1 MKKKMRQISIII
13 LAVCLISTTAFA
25 ADYVLIIG
33 GVAGEKSF
41 YDAFWGATSR
51 FHQLLT
57 DEYGYTPDQIT
68 FLFEDMG
75 DIDRGGYRRGEV
87 TSPLLVD
94 AESNREQVLAA
105 FDQLAKTVQPSD
117 RFLLFMLGHASRTGR
132 GSAKFNLRGRDITE
146 AEYVTLINSVPT
158 ENQILIFGFPYS
170 ARLVPQLSAP
180 GRIIL
185 TSSSPNEGYS
195 LQAGFG
201 DVFVGAFSTAD
212 NDINSDGDISL
223 LEAFLSL
230 QTRTKEWYE
239 NDGTIQSEHPHL
251 DDNGD
256 GSATRN
262 LTIDPEV
269 PRVEQADDGALAEKT
284 FLGKRRSVLPSTPPP
299 EPDSEVFSDAD
310 VLPTEPPE
318 GHEHERTG
326 ASTTSQNPEK
336 RSSALPY
343 DYISKADEEV
353 IQEAID
359 TAPSQKDYPEDGAV
373 ILWESVDVDI
383 DEKSRY
389 IYSTRRVVKIF
400 NEDGANLG
408 EISIPYM
415 RGKDDVT
422 IHHART
428 LTPDGRVVEL
438 DLNNVITNVPP
449 PSAVDAGLYV
459 DARLMY
465 FALPEISDG
474 CIIDY
479 AYSTNNLGHVMR
491 GEFWRKVYF
500 QGSQPVRYYRFTV
513 HIPKK
518 KHLNYQVSGASAVGS
533 TSGILN
539 MKNEPIPDH
548 SVDLTGN
555 LQVNPPLDSDT
566 KQQST
571 SGGLKRRQRSRSNQL
586 KTFLDIEPTITE
598 NNYIRTYI
606 FEVRDVPPL
615 KEEYLMPA
623 PQDLAYSI
631 SISSIDSWDKLVT
644 WYATLIREQDTITP
658 EITKKTEQILR
669 GAWSRKEKVK
679 RLYEYVATNIQYL
692 GYELGIWA
700 IKPYPADFV
709 LKVGKGDC
717 KDKTTLLSTMLSSA
731 GINSYPVLI
740 SAGDTR
746 GVNAHLPDGGSEVEA
761 VPSLA
766 YFNHMILAV
775 DGGNQDDEFIWL
787 DPTAETCAF
796 GDFPAGDQ
804 DRWALIINPRFLR
817 ESRASGVESSDDV
830 APVDSMED
838 RLYLF
843 RKSPSIDAPSNLK
856 RVHTR
861 VEVKRDMSVSVSQ
874 ALTVTGIFNMKLRSQ
889 LAHLQTSEEKAEFF
903 HKALELD
910 ERAKVTDVEVSGLS
924 KLEGELKVEVT
935 WTCKEY
941 LYAIGSQF
949 VLELPIV
956 KHPYAELL
964 SEERRMYPAV
974 IGKALTLEDKI
985 SVSTDAP
992 FRIDTVPEDQT
1003 LETEIAEIQIRYA
1016 QSKRKAEMH
1025 QIIRFLTP
1033 RVTPDNIYHLKDV
1046 VRIASN
1052 RGPKR
1057 FILTQN

>member
-1 MKKKMRQISIII
+1 MKKKMRQILIIT
-13 LAVCLISTTAFA
+13 LAVCLISTTTFA

-57 DEYGYTPDQIT
+57 NEYGYTPDQIT

-75 DIDRGGYRRGEV
+75 DIDRGGQGE
-87 TSPLLVD
+87 LELVD
-94 AESNREQVLAA
+94 TESNREQVLAA

-146 AEYVTLINSVPT
+146 AEYVKLINSVPT

-170 ARLVPQLSAP
+170 ARLVPQLSAS

-230 QTRTKEWYE
+230 QTQTKGWYE
-239 NDGTIQSEHPHL
+239 NNGSIQSEHPHL

-256 GSATRN
+256 GNATRN

-269 PRVEQADDGALAEKT
+269 PRVERTDDGALAEKT

-299 EPDSEVFSDAD
+299 PEPEVFVD
-310 VLPTEPPE
+310 VSPTEPPE
-318 GHEHERTG
+318 EHKNG
-326 ASTTSQNPEK
+326 NPDASTVSHNPEN
-336 RSSALPY
+336 RRSALPY
-343 DYISKADEEV
+343 DYISDADEKV

-359 TAPSQKDYPEDGAV
+359 TAPAQKDYPEDGAV
-373 ILWESVDVDI
+373 VLWESVDVDI

-400 NEDGANLG
+400 NEDGADLA
-408 EISIPYM
+408 EVSIPYM
-415 RGKDDVT
+415 RGRDDVT

-428 LTPDGRVVEL
+428 FTPDGRIVK
-438 DLNNVITNVPP
+438 LNLGEVIRDVPP

-465 FALPEISDG
+465 FALPEITDG

-479 AYSTNNLGHVMR
+479 AYSTNNLGHVMQ

-500 QGSQPVRYYRFTV
+500 QGPQPVQHYRFTV

-518 KHLNYQVSGASAVGS
+518 KHLNYQISGVPAVGG

-539 MKNEPIPDH
+539 MKNEPIPSH

-571 SGGLKRRQRSRSNQL
+571 SGGLKRTQQPRSNQL
-586 KTFLDIEPTITE
+586 KTFLDIEPTVTE
-598 NNYIRTYI
+598 NNYIRTYT
-606 FEVRDVPPL
+606 FEVQDVPPL

-709 LKVGKGDC
+709 LKIGKGDC

-746 GVNAHLPDGGSEVEA
+746 GVNAHFPDGGSEVEA

-775 DGGNQDDEFIWL
+775 DGGKDDEFIWL

-804 DRWALIINPRFLR
+804 DRWTLIINPRFLT
-817 ESRASGVESSDDV
+817 EDKASVVEGSDD
-830 APVDSMED
+830 AASVDSMEN

-843 RKSPSIDAPSNLK
+843 RRSPSLDATSNLK

-861 VEVKRDMSVSVSQ
+861 VEVKRDMSVSVRQ
-874 ALTVTGIFNMKLRSQ
+874 ELTVTGIFNMKLRSQ
-889 LAHLQTSEEKAEFF
+889 LSHLQTSEEKAEFF

-910 ERAKVTDVEVSGLS
+910 ERAKVTDVKVSGLS
-924 KLEGELKVEVT
+924 KLEGELKVELT

-974 IGKALTLEDKI
+974 IGKALSLEDKI
-985 SVSTDAP
+985 SVSTEAP
-992 FRIDTVPEDQT
+992 FRIDTVPEERTLQT
-1003 LETEIAEIQIRYA
+1003 EVAEIQIRYA
-1016 QSKRKAEMH
+1016 KSKRKAEMH
-1025 QIIRFLTP
+1025 QTIRFLTP
-1033 RVTPDNIYHLKDV
+1033 RVTPNNIYHLKDV

-1057 FILTQN
+1057 FILTQ

>member
-1 MKKKMRQISIII
+1 MQRKIYQIIVVI

-25 ADYVLIIG
+25 VDHVLIIG

-57 DEYGYTPDQIT
+57 DTYGYTPDQIT
-68 FLFEDMG
+68 FLFEDMANV
-75 DIDRGGYRRGEV
+75 DRGGQGALE
-87 TSPLLVD
+87 LVD

-105 FDQLAKTVQPSD
+105 FDQLTKTVQPSD

-146 AEYVTLINSVPT
+146 TEYVTLIKSVPA

-170 ARLVPQLSAP
+170 ARLVPPLSAP

-201 DVFVGAFSTAD
+201 DVFVGAFSTTD

-230 QTRTKEWYE
+230 QTLTKEWYE
-239 NDGTIQSEHPHL
+239 SDGTIQSEHPHL

-256 GSATRN
+256 GNATRN
-262 LTIDPEV
+262 LTIDPDI
-269 PRVEQADDGALAEKT
+269 PSVERTDDGALAEKT
-284 FLGKRRSVLPSTPPP
+284 FLGKRRSVLPSIPSSS
-299 EPDSEVFSDAD
+299 EPEVFSDAD
-310 VLPTEPPE
+310 VSPIEPAE
-318 GHEHERTG
+318 EHEHG
-326 ASTTSQNPEK
+326 NLDASTAARTPKN

-343 DYISKADEEV
+343 DYISEADEKV

-373 ILWESVDVDI
+373 VLWESVDVDI

-389 IYSTRRVVKIF
+389 IYSTRRVVKIL
-400 NEDGANLG
+400 NEDGAGLG

-428 LTPDGRVVEL
+428 FTPDGRVVEL
-438 DLNNVITNVPP
+438 DLNEIIMNVPP

-465 FALPEISDG
+465 FTLPEISDG

-500 QGSQPVRYYRFTV
+500 QGSQPVQYYRFTV

-518 KHLNYQVSGASAVGS
+518 KQLYYQVSGASTVGS
-533 TSGILN
+533 TA
-539 MKNEPIPDH
+539 
-548 SVDLTGN
+548 N
-555 LQVNPPLDSDT
+555 LQAQRT
-566 KQQST
+566 QQPRGIVPQASI
-571 SGGLKRRQRSRSNQL
+571 GLRNL
-586 KTFLDIEPTITE
+586 KSFLEIEPAITE
-598 NNYIRTYI
+598 NDYIRTYA

-615 KEEYLMPA
+615 REEYLMPA

-775 DGGNQDDEFIWL
+775 EGEKDEFIWL

-804 DRWALIINPRFLR
+804 DRWALIINPRFLTENR
-817 ESRASGVESSDDV
+817 TSEVESLDDV
-830 APVDSMED
+830 AAIDNMEN

-843 RKSPSIDAPSNLK
+843 RRSPSIDATSNLK

-861 VEVKRDMSVSVSQ
+861 VEVKRDMSVSVHQ
-874 ALTVTGIFNMKLRSQ
+874 ELMGTGIFNMKLRSQ

-903 HKALELD
+903 HKLLELD

-924 KLEGELKVEVT
+924 KLEGELKVKVT

-964 SEERRMYPAV
+964 SEERRMYPAD

-985 SVSTDAP
+985 SVGTEAP
-992 FRIDTVPEDQT
+992 FRIETVPEEQT
-1003 LETEIAEIQIRYA
+1003 LETEVAGIQIRYA

-1033 RVTPDNIYHLKDV
+1033 RVTPDNIYPLKDV

-1057 FILTQN
+1057 FILTQD

>member
-1 MKKKMRQISIII
+1 MKKKMLQIRIII
-13 LAVCLISTTAFA
+13 LTLCLLSTTVFA
-25 ADYVLIIG
+25 ADHVLIIG

-57 DEYGYTPDQIT
+57 NEYGYTPDQIT
-68 FLFEDMG
+68 FLFEDIG
-75 DIDRGGYRRGEV
+75 DTNQSGQGGLE
-87 TSPLLVD
+87 LVD

-105 FDQLAKTVQPSD
+105 FNQLAKTVQPSD

-146 AEYVTLINSVPT
+146 MEYVGLINGIPA
-158 ENQILIFGFPYS
+158 ENQVLIFGFPYS
-170 ARLVPQLSAP
+170 GRLVPQLSAP

-201 DVFVGAFSTAD
+201 DVFVDAFSTAD
-212 NDINSDGDISL
+212 NDINTDGDISL

-230 QTRTKEWYE
+230 QTRTKAWYE
-239 NDGTIQSEHPHL
+239 DRGTVQSEHPHL

-256 GSATRN
+256 GNATRN
-262 LTIDPEV
+262 LTIVPET
-269 PRVEQADDGALAEKT
+269 EDADGTDEGALATKT
-284 FLGKRRSVLPSTPPP
+284 FLGTRQTALPSTPSPP
-299 EPDSEVFSDAD
+299 EPDEVFAD
-310 VLPTEPPE
+310 VTPTGSPE
-318 GHEHERTG
+318 AREHENRET
-326 ASTTSQNPEK
+326 STAIHNAENRPST
-336 RSSALPY
+336 LPY
-343 DYISKADEEV
+343 DYISEADENV
-353 IQEAID
+353 IQDAID
-359 TAPSQKDYPEDGAV
+359 TAPSEKDYPEDGAV
-373 ILWESVDVDI
+373 VLWESVDVDI

-400 NEDGANLG
+400 NEDGADLG

-428 LTPDGRVVEL
+428 FTPDGRIVAL
-438 DLNNVITNVPP
+438 DLNDVVTNIPP

-465 FALPEISDG
+465 FTLPEISDG

-500 QGSQPVRYYRFTV
+500 QGSQPVQYYRFTV

-518 KHLNYQVSGASAVGS
+518 KQLYYQISGTAPVGS
-533 TSGILN
+533 TSRILN
-539 MKNEPIPDH
+539 ITDEPIPNR
-548 SVDLTGN
+548 STDLTRN
-555 LQVNPPLDSDT
+555 LQGQRT
-566 KQQST
+566 QQP
-571 SGGLKRRQRSRSNQL
+571 RSNQL
-586 KTFLDIEPTITE
+586 KNIEPTITE
-598 NNYIRTYI
+598 NNYIRTYT
-606 FEVRDVPPL
+606 FEVQDVPPL

-658 EITKKTEQILR
+658 EITKKTEQILK

-717 KDKTTLLSTMLSSA
+717 KDKTTLLSTMLSSV

-775 DGGNQDDEFIWL
+775 DGGNRDDEFIWL

-804 DRWALIINPRFLR
+804 DRWALIINPRFLT
-817 ESRASGVESSDDV
+817 ESRQSSETDN
-830 APVDSMED
+830 PPPTSKRHSMEN

-843 RKSPSIDAPSNLK
+843 QKSPSIDATSNLK

-861 VEVKRDMSVSVSQ
+861 VAVKKDMSVSVRQ

-910 ERAKVTDVEVSGLS
+910 ERAKVTEVEVSGLS

-935 WTCKEY
+935 WTCQEY

-992 FRIDTVPEDQT
+992 FRIDTVPEEQT
-1003 LETEIAEIQIRYA
+1003 LKTEVAEIQIRYS

-1025 QIIRFLTP
+1025 QTIRFLAP
-1033 RVTPDNIYHLKDV
+1033 RVTPEDIYPLKDV

-1057 FILTQN
+1057 FILTQ

>member
-1 MKKKMRQISIII
+1 MRQILIII
-13 LAVCLISTTAFA
+13 LTVCLISTTAFA
-25 ADYVLIIG
+25 ADHVLIIG

-57 DEYGYTPDQIT
+57 NEYGYTSDQIT

-75 DIDRGGYRRGEV
+75 DIDRGGQGE
-87 TSPLLVD
+87 LELVD
-94 AESNREQVLAA
+94 SESNREQVLAA

-132 GSAKFNLRGRDITE
+132 GSVKFNLRGRDITE
-146 AEYVTLINSVPT
+146 TEYVTLINSVPS
-158 ENQILIFGFPYS
+158 ERQILIFGFPYS
-170 ARLVPQLSAP
+170 GRLVPQLSAP

-212 NDINSDGDISL
+212 NDINGDGDISL
-223 LEAFLSL
+223 LETFLSL
-230 QTRTKEWYE
+230 QTQTKDWYE
-239 NDGTIQSEHPHL
+239 NNGSIQSEHPHL

-256 GSATRN
+256 GNATRN
-262 LTIDPEV
+262 LTIDLEV
-269 PRVEQADDGALAEKT
+269 PRVEQTDDGALAEKT
-284 FLGKRRSVLPSTPPP
+284 FLGTRRTVLPSTPLPP
-299 EPDSEVFSDAD
+299 EPDEVFAD
-310 VLPTEPPE
+310 VPPTEPPE
-318 GHEHERTG
+318 AHEHG
-326 ASTTSQNPEK
+326 NPNASTASHTPEN
-336 RSSALPY
+336 RPSALPY
-343 DYISKADEEV
+343 NYISEADEEV
-353 IQEAID
+353 IREAID
-359 TAPSQKDYPEDGAV
+359 TAPSQKDYPGDGAV
-373 ILWESVDVDI
+373 VLWESVDVDI

-428 LTPDGRVVEL
+428 FTPDGRVVEL
-438 DLNNVITNVPP
+438 DLNNVIPDIPP

-459 DARLMY
+459 DARLMH
-465 FALPEISDG
+465 FTLPEISDG

-500 QGSQPVRYYRFTV
+500 QGSQPVQYYRFVV

-518 KHLNYQVSGASAVGS
+518 KSLNYQVSGTSAVP
-533 TSGILN
+533 TS
-539 MKNEPIPDH
+539 
-548 SVDLTGN
+548 
-555 LQVNPPLDSDT
+555 LQS
-566 KQQST
+566 S
-571 SGGLKRRQRSRSNQL
+571 S
-586 KTFLDIEPTITE
+586 FLDIEPTITE
-598 NNYIRTYI
+598 NNYIRTYT
-606 FEVRDVPPL
+606 FEVRDVPSL

-746 GVNAHLPDGGSEVEA
+746 GVNAHLSDGGSEVEA

-775 DGGNQDDEFIWL
+775 EGGNQDDEFIWL

-804 DRWALIINPRFLR
+804 DRWALIINPRFLK
-817 ESRASGVESSDDV
+817 EDKASAVESSDDV
-830 APVDSMED
+830 ASVDSMEN

-843 RKSPSIDAPSNLK
+843 QRSPSLDAISNLK

-861 VEVKRDMSVSVSQ
+861 VAVKKDMSVSVHQ
-874 ALTVTGIFNMKLRSQ
+874 ELTVTGIFNMKLRSQ
-889 LAHLQTSEEKAEFF
+889 LSRLQTSEEKAEFF

-910 ERAKVTDVEVSGLS
+910 ERAKVTDVKVSGLS
-924 KLEGELKVEVT
+924 KLEGELKVELT

-974 IGKALTLEDKI
+974 IGKALTLEDEI
-985 SVSTDAP
+985 SVSTEAP
-992 FRIDTVPEDQT
+992 FSVDTVPEEQT
-1003 LETEIAEIQIRYA
+1003 LKTEIAEIQIRYA
-1016 QSKRKAEMH
+1016 KSKRKAEMH
-1025 QIIRFLTP
+1025 QTIRFLTP
-1033 RVTPDNIYHLKDV
+1033 RVTPDYIYHLKDV

-1057 FILTQN
+1057 FILTQ

>member
-1 MKKKMRQISIII
+1 MNKKMPQILIII
-13 LAVCLISTTAFA
+13 LAVCLISTVSFA
-25 ADYVLIIG
+25 ADHVLIIG

-41 YDAFWGATSR
+41 YDAFWDATSR
-51 FHQLLT
+51 FHELLT
-57 DEYGYTPDQIT
+57 TEYGYTPDQIT
-68 FLFEDMG
+68 FLFEDTG
-75 DIDRGGYRRGEV
+75 DTHQSGQGALER
-87 TSPLLVD
+87 VD
-94 AESNREQVLAA
+94 AESNREQVLTA
-105 FDQLAKTVQPSD
+105 FDQLAKTLQPSD

-132 GSAKFNLRGRDITE
+132 GSIKFNLRGRDITE
-146 AEYVTLINSVPT
+146 AEYVTLINNVPT

-170 ARLVPQLSAP
+170 ARFVPQLSAP

-201 DVFVGAFSTAD
+201 DIFVDAFSTAD
-212 NDINSDGDISL
+212 NDINGDRDISV

-256 GSATRN
+256 GNATRN
-262 LTIDPEV
+262 LTIDPEAS
-269 PRVEQADDGALAEKT
+269 RVEGTDDGALAGKS
-284 FLGKRRSVLPSTPPP
+284 FLGKRRSAL
-299 EPDSEVFSDAD
+299 PDSQRLSDSGAED
-310 VLPTEPPE
+310 GKTEHPPSLSPHNRELTAETPSSDSREPT
-318 GHEHERTG
+318 TD
-326 ASTTSQNPEK
+326 S
-336 RSSALPY
+336 RSENRPSALPY
-343 DYISKADEEV
+343 DYISKADEKV
-353 IQEAID
+353 IQDAID
-359 TAPSQKDYPEDGAV
+359 TAPAQEDYPKDGAV
-373 ILWESVDVDI
+373 VLWESVDVDI

-389 IYSTRRVVKIF
+389 IYSTRRVVKIL
-400 NEDGANLG
+400 NEDGADLG

-428 LTPDGRVVEL
+428 FTPDGKVVEL
-438 DLNNVITNVPP
+438 DLNAVITDIPP

-465 FALPEISDG
+465 FTLPEISDG

-500 QGSQPVRYYRFTV
+500 QGSQPVQYYRFTV

-518 KHLNYQVSGASAVGS
+518 KQLYYQISGAPEITTGLPSNAAF
-533 TSGILN
+533 LN
-539 MKNEPIPDH
+539 
-548 SVDLTGN
+548 
-555 LQVNPPLDSDT
+555 
-566 KQQST
+566 
-571 SGGLKRRQRSRSNQL
+571 
-586 KTFLDIEPTITE
+586 IEPTVTE

-606 FEVRDVPPL
+606 FEAQNVPPL
-615 KEEYLMPA
+615 NEEYLMPA

-658 EITKKTEQILR
+658 EITKKTSEILR

-804 DRWALIINPRFLR
+804 DRWALIINPRFLT
-817 ESRASGVESSDDV
+817 ENKASDIENSDDS
-830 APVDSMED
+830 AAADRMEN

-843 RKSPSIDAPSNLK
+843 RRSPSIDATSNLK

-861 VEVKRDMSVSVSQ
+861 VEVKRDMSVSVDQ
-874 ALTVTGIFNMKLRSQ
+874 ELTATGIFNMKLRSQ

-910 ERAKVTDVEVSGLS
+910 ERAKVTDVKISGLS

-964 SEERRMYPAV
+964 SEERRVYPAV

-985 SVSTDAP
+985 NVSTEAP
-992 FRIDTVPEDQT
+992 FRISTVPEEQT
-1003 LETEIAEIQIRYA
+1003 LETEVADIQIRYS

-1025 QIIRFLTP
+1025 QTIRFLTP
-1033 RVTPDNIYHLKDV
+1033 RVTPDNIYDLKDV

-1057 FILTQN
+1057 FILTQ

>member
-1 MKKKMRQISIII
+1 MNTKMRQALLII
-13 LAVCLISTTAFA
+13 LTVFLITTTVFA
-25 ADYVLIIG
+25 ADHVLIIG

-41 YDAFWGATSR
+41 YDAFWSASSR
-51 FHQLLT
+51 FHQLLI

-75 DIDRGGYRRGEV
+75 NIDRGGQGA
-87 TSPLLVD
+87 LQLVD
-94 AESNREQVLAA
+94 AESNREGVLAA
-105 FDQLAKTVQPSD
+105 FDQLAKTLQPSD

-132 GSAKFNLRGRDITE
+132 GSLKFNLRGKDITE
-146 AEYVTLINSVPT
+146 AEYVTHINSIPA

-170 ARLVPQLSAP
+170 GRFVPQLSAP

-185 TSSSPNEGYS
+185 TSSSQNEGYS

-201 DVFVGAFSTAD
+201 DTFVDAFSAAD

-230 QTRTKEWYE
+230 QERTKEWYE
-239 NDGTIQSEHPHL
+239 NDGTVQSEHPHL

-256 GSATRN
+256 KSATRN
-262 LTIDPEV
+262 LTLEPETA
-269 PRVEQADDGALAEKT
+269 RVEGTDDGTLAEKT
-284 FLGKRRSVLPSTPPP
+284 FLGTRRSALPSRPPP
-299 EPDSEVFSDAD
+299 EPEVSVDIS
-310 VLPTEPPE
+310 PTQPLEAN
-318 GHEHERTG
+318 EHGNPDTLA
-326 ASTTSQNPEK
+326 ASNNTETRK
-336 RSSALPY
+336 SALPY
-343 DYISKADEEV
+343 NYISEADEKV
-353 IQEAID
+353 IQHTIEM
-359 TAPSQKDYPEDGAV
+359 APSQKDYPEDGAV
-373 ILWESVDVDI
+373 VLWDTVDVDI
-383 DEKSRY
+383 DEKGRY
-389 IYSTRRVVKIF
+389 IYSTRRIAKIF
-400 NEDGANLG
+400 NEDGADLA

-428 LTPDGRVVEL
+428 ITPDGRLVEL
-438 DLNNVITNVPP
+438 DLNQVIPDVPP

-465 FALPEISDG
+465 FTLPEITDG

-479 AYSTNNLGHVMR
+479 AYSTNNLGHVMQ

-500 QGSQPVRYYRFTV
+500 QGSQPVQYYRFTV

-518 KHLNYQVSGASAVGS
+518 KHLNYQVSGSPTVSASS
-533 TSGILN
+533 QSNTS
-539 MKNEPIPDH
+539 
-548 SVDLTGN
+548 
-555 LQVNPPLDSDT
+555 
-566 KQQST
+566 
-571 SGGLKRRQRSRSNQL
+571 
-586 KTFLDIEPTITE
+586 FLDIEPDITE
-598 NNYIRTYI
+598 NNYIRTYT

-623 PQDLAYSI
+623 PQDLAYNI

-658 EITKKTEQILR
+658 EITKKTEELLR

-746 GVNAHLPDGGSEVEA
+746 GVNAHLPDGGSKVEA

-775 DGGNQDDEFIWL
+775 EGNKDDEFIWL

-804 DRWALIINPRFLR
+804 DRWALIVNPQFLTKNK
-817 ESRASGVESSDDV
+817 AGV
-830 APVDSMED
+830 VDGSVDNMENK
-838 RLYLF
+838 LYLF
-843 RKSPSIDAPSNLK
+843 QRSPAKDATSNLK
-856 RVHTR
+856 RVHTN
-861 VEVKRDMSVSVSQ
+861 VEVKKDMSVSVRQ
-874 ALTVTGIFNMKLRSQ
+874 EMTVTGVFNMKLRSQ
-889 LAHLQTSEEKAEFF
+889 LSHLQTSEERAEFF

-910 ERAKVTDVEVSGLS
+910 ERAKIKNVEVSGLS
-924 KLEGELKVEVT
+924 ELKGELKVEVT
-935 WTCKEY
+935 WTCQEY

-964 SEERRMYPAV
+964 SEERRQYPAV
-974 IGKALTLEDKI
+974 IGKALSLEDKI
-985 SVSTDAP
+985 SVKTDAP
-992 FRIDTVPEDQT
+992 FRIDTVPEEQT
-1003 LETEIAEIQIRYA
+1003 LQTEVAEIQLRYS

-1025 QIIRFLTP
+1025 QTIRFLTP
-1033 RVTPDNIYHLKDV
+1033 RVTPDNIHHLKNV
-1046 VRIASN
+1046 VRVASN

-1057 FILTQN
+1057 FILTKD

>member
-1 MKKKMRQISIII
+1 MNKKMRQILIII
-13 LAVCLISTTAFA
+13 LAVCLISTTTFA
-25 ADYVLIIG
+25 ANHVLIIG

-57 DEYGYTPDQIT
+57 DEYGYTSDQIT

-75 DIDRGGYRRGEV
+75 DIDRGGQGE
-87 TSPLLVD
+87 LELVD

-146 AEYVTLINSVPT
+146 VEYVTLINSVPA

-170 ARLVPQLSAP
+170 GRLVPQLSAP

-201 DVFVGAFSTAD
+201 EVFVGAFSTAD
-212 NDINSDGDISL
+212 NDLNGDGDISL
-223 LEAFLSL
+223 LETFLSL
-230 QTRTKEWYE
+230 QTQTKEWYE

-256 GSATRN
+256 GNATRN

-269 PRVEQADDGALAEKT
+269 PRVEQTDDGALAEKT
-284 FLGKRRSVLPSTPPP
+284 FLGTRRTVLPSTPPP
-299 EPDSEVFSDAD
+299 SEPEVFSNAD
-310 VLPTEPPE
+310 IPPTEPTEARENGNPDASSTAHTPE
-318 GHEHERTG
+318 NR
-326 ASTTSQNPEK
+326 
-336 RSSALPY
+336 RSALPY
-343 DYISKADEEV
+343 DYISETDENV
-353 IQEAID
+353 IREAID
-359 TAPSQKDYPEDGAV
+359 AAPSQKDYPEDGAV
-373 ILWESVDVDI
+373 VLWESVDVDI

-389 IYSTRRVVKIF
+389 IYSTRRVVKIL
-400 NEDGANLG
+400 NEDGADLG

-428 LTPDGRVVEL
+428 FTPDGRVVEL
-438 DLNNVITNVPP
+438 DLNDVIPDIPP

-459 DARLMY
+459 DARLMH
-465 FALPEISDG
+465 FRLPEISDG

-500 QGSQPVRYYRFTV
+500 QGSQPVQYYRFTV

-518 KHLNYQVSGASAVGS
+518 KHLNYQVSGASAVP
-533 TSGILN
+533 TS
-539 MKNEPIPDH
+539 
-548 SVDLTGN
+548 
-555 LQVNPPLDSDT
+555 LQS
-566 KQQST
+566 S
-571 SGGLKRRQRSRSNQL
+571 S
-586 KTFLDIEPTITE
+586 FLDIKPTITE
-598 NNYIRTYI
+598 NNYIRTYT
-606 FEVRDVPPL
+606 FEARDVPSL

-679 RLYEYVATNIQYL
+679 RLYEYVATNIKYL

-709 LKVGKGDC
+709 LKIGKGDC
-717 KDKTTLLSTMLSSA
+717 KDKTTLLSTMLSSV

-775 DGGNQDDEFIWL
+775 DSGNQDDEFIWL

-804 DRWALIINPRFLR
+804 DRWALIINPRFLK
-817 ESRASGVESSDDV
+817 EDKASGTESSDDV
-830 APVDSMED
+830 ASVDSMEN

-843 RKSPSIDAPSNLK
+843 QRSPSLEAISNLK

-861 VEVKRDMSVSVSQ
+861 VEVKKDMSVSVHQ
-874 ALTVTGIFNMKLRSQ
+874 ELMVTGIFNMKLRSQ
-889 LAHLQTSEEKAEFF
+889 LSHLQTSEEKAEFF
-903 HKALELD
+903 HKVLELD
-910 ERAKVTDVEVSGLS
+910 ERAKVTDVKVSGLP
-924 KLEGELKVEVT
+924 KLEGELKVKLT

-985 SVSTDAP
+985 SVSTEAP
-992 FRIDTVPEDQT
+992 FRVDTVPEEQT
-1003 LETEIAEIQIRYA
+1003 LKTEIAEIQIRYA
-1016 QSKRKAEMH
+1016 KSKRKAEMH
-1025 QIIRFLTP
+1025 QTIRFLTP
-1033 RVTPDNIYHLKDV
+1033 RVTPNNIYHLKDV

-1057 FILTQN
+1057 FILTQ

>member
-1 MKKKMRQISIII
+1 MNKKVYQMIVII

-25 ADYVLIIG
+25 VDHVLIIG

-57 DEYGYTPDQIT
+57 DAYGYTPDQIT

-75 DIDRGGYRRGEV
+75 DIDRGGQGE
-87 TSPLLVD
+87 LELVD
-94 AESNREQVLAA
+94 AESTREQVLAA

-146 AEYVTLINSVPT
+146 TEYVTLIKSVPA

-170 ARLVPQLSAP
+170 ARLVPPLSAP

-201 DVFVGAFSTAD
+201 DVFVGAFSIAD
-212 NDINSDGDISL
+212 NDVNSDGDISL

-230 QTRTKEWYE
+230 QTLTKEWYE

-256 GSATRN
+256 GNATRN
-262 LTIDPEV
+262 LTIDPEI
-269 PRVEQADDGALAEKT
+269 PSVERTDDGALAEKT
-284 FLGKRRSVLPSTPPP
+284 FLGKRRSVLPSTPSSSEP
-299 EPDSEVFSDAD
+299 EPEVLSDAN
-310 VLPTEPPE
+310 VPPIEPSE
-318 GHEHERTG
+318 EHAHG
-326 ASTTSQNPEK
+326 NLDASTASRTPEN

-343 DYISKADEEV
+343 DYISEADEKV

-373 ILWESVDVDI
+373 VLWESVDVDI

-389 IYSTRRVVKIF
+389 IYSTRRVVKIL
-400 NEDGANLG
+400 NEDGAGLG

-428 LTPDGRVVEL
+428 FTPDGRVVAL
-438 DLNNVITNVPP
+438 DLNEIITNVPP

-500 QGSQPVRYYRFTV
+500 QGSQPVQSYRFTV

-518 KHLNYQVSGASAVGS
+518 KQLYYQVSGASGTVGS
-533 TSGILN
+533 TS
-539 MKNEPIPDH
+539 
-548 SVDLTGN
+548 N
-555 LQVNPPLDSDT
+555 LQEQRT
-566 KQQST
+566 QQPGSIVPQA
-571 SGGLKRRQRSRSNQL
+571 SIGLRNL
-586 KTFLDIEPTITE
+586 KSFLEIEPAITE
-598 NNYIRTYI
+598 NNYIRTYT

-615 KEEYLMPA
+615 REEYLMPA

-775 DGGNQDDEFIWL
+775 EGSKDDEFIWL

-804 DRWALIINPRFLR
+804 DRWALIINPRFLTD
-817 ESRASGVESSDDV
+817 SRQSSETAS
-830 APVDSMED
+830 PSMEN

-843 RKSPSIDAPSNLK
+843 RKSPSIDATLNLK

-861 VEVKRDMSVSVSQ
+861 VEVKRDMSVSVHQ
-874 ALTVTGIFNMKLRSQ
+874 ELRGTGIFNMKFRSQ

-964 SEERRMYPAV
+964 SEERRMYPAD

-985 SVSTDAP
+985 SVSTEAP
-992 FRIDTVPEDQT
+992 FRIGTVPEEQT
-1003 LETEIAEIQIRYA
+1003 LETEVSEIQIRYS

-1033 RVTPDNIYHLKDV
+1033 RVTPDNVYQLKDV

-1057 FILTQN
+1057 FILTQD

>member
-1 MKKKMRQISIII
+1 MNKKIYQRIVIIFT
-13 LAVCLISTTAFA
+13 VCLISTTAFA
-25 ADYVLIIG
+25 VDHVLIIG

-57 DEYGYTPDQIT
+57 DVYGYTPDQIT
-68 FLFEDMG
+68 FLFEDIG
-75 DIDRGGYRRGEV
+75 DIDRGGQGALE
-87 TSPLLVD
+87 LVD

-105 FDQLAKTVQPSD
+105 FDHLAKIVQPSD

-146 AEYVTLINSVPT
+146 AEYVTLIKGVPA

-170 ARLVPQLSAP
+170 ARLVPPLSAP
-180 GRIIL
+180 GRVIL

-201 DVFVGAFSTAD
+201 TVFVGAFSIPD

-230 QTRTKEWYE
+230 QTLTKEWYK
-239 NDGTIQSEHPHL
+239 NDGTLQSEHPHL

-256 GSATRN
+256 GNATRN
-262 LTIDPEV
+262 LTIDAEAP
-269 PRVEQADDGALAEKT
+269 PVERTDDGALAEKI
-284 FLGKRRSVLPSTPPP
+284 FLGKRRSVLPSAPSASEP
-299 EPDSEVFSDAD
+299 EPEVFSDAD
-310 VLPTEPPE
+310 VSPIEPSTD
-318 GHEHERTG
+318 HEQG
-326 ASTTSQNPEK
+326 NLDASTAARTPEN

-343 DYISKADEEV
+343 DYISAADEKV

-373 ILWESVDVDI
+373 VLWESVDVDI

-389 IYSTRRVVKIF
+389 IYSTRRVVKIL
-400 NEDGANLG
+400 NEDGAGLG

-428 LTPDGRVVEL
+428 FTPDGRVVEL
-438 DLNNVITNVPP
+438 DLNEIITNVPP

-465 FALPEISDG
+465 FTLPEISDG

-500 QGSQPVRYYRFTV
+500 QGSQPVQYYRFTV

-518 KHLNYQVSGASAVGS
+518 KQLYYQVSGASETVGS
-533 TSGILN
+533 PS
-539 MKNEPIPDH
+539 
-548 SVDLTGN
+548 N
-555 LQVNPPLDSDT
+555 LQEQTRGIVPQASI
-566 KQQST
+566 
-571 SGGLKRRQRSRSNQL
+571 GLRNL
-586 KTFLDIEPTITE
+586 KSFLEIEPTITE
-598 NNYIRTYI
+598 NNYIRTYT

-615 KEEYLMPA
+615 REEYLMPA

-775 DGGNQDDEFIWL
+775 DGGKDDEFIWL

-804 DRWALIINPRFLR
+804 DRWALIINPRFLT
-817 ESRASGVESSDDV
+817 ENRAAEVERSEGAASIDN
-830 APVDSMED
+830 MEN

-843 RKSPSIDAPSNLK
+843 RRSPSIDATSNLK

-861 VEVKRDMSVSVSQ
+861 VEVKRDMSVSVHQ
-874 ALTVTGIFNMKLRSQ
+874 ELRGTGIFNMKLRSQ

-924 KLEGELKVEVT
+924 KLEGELKVAVT

-964 SEERRMYPAV
+964 SEERRMYPAD

-985 SVSTDAP
+985 SVSTEAP
-992 FRIDTVPEDQT
+992 FRIGTVPEEQT
-1003 LETEIAEIQIRYA
+1003 LETEVAGIQIRYS

-1033 RVTPDNIYHLKDV
+1033 RVTPDNIYPLKDV

-1057 FILTQN
+1057 FILTQ

>member
-1 MKKKMRQISIII
+1 MNKKILRILIRA

-25 ADYVLIIG
+25 ADHVLIIG

-75 DIDRGGYRRGEV
+75 GIDQGAEGAFK
-87 TSPLLVD
+87 LVD

-146 AEYVTLINSVPT
+146 AEYVTLIRSVPA

-170 ARLVPQLSAP
+170 ARLVPPLSAP
-180 GRIIL
+180 GRVIL

-230 QTRTKEWYE
+230 QTRTKAWYE

-256 GSATRN
+256 GNATRN

-269 PRVEQADDGALAEKT
+269 PSVERTSDDGALAEKT
-284 FLGKRRSVLPSTPPP
+284 FLGKRRSVLPSTPSPP
-299 EPDSEVFSDAD
+299 EPESEVFSDAD
-310 VLPTEPPE
+310 VPPIEPAE
-318 GHEHERTG
+318 AHEHGNVETSTASRT
-326 ASTTSQNPEK
+326 PEN

-343 DYISKADEEV
+343 DFISAADENV

-373 ILWESVDVDI
+373 VLWESVDVDI

-389 IYSTRRVVKIF
+389 IYSTRRVVKIL
-400 NEDGANLG
+400 NEDGADLG

-438 DLNNVITNVPP
+438 DLNEIITNVPP

-465 FALPEISDG
+465 FTLPEISDG

-500 QGSQPVRYYRFTV
+500 QGSQPVQYYRFTV

-518 KHLNYQVSGASAVGS
+518 KQLYYQVSGASTVDS
-533 TSGILN
+533 TS
-539 MKNEPIPDH
+539 
-548 SVDLTGN
+548 N
-555 LQVNPPLDSDT
+555 LQEQRT
-566 KQQST
+566 QQPGSIVPQV
-571 SGGLKRRQRSRSNQL
+571 SIGLRNL
-586 KTFLDIEPTITE
+586 KPFLEIEPTITE
-598 NNYIRTYI
+598 NNYIRTYT

-615 KEEYLMPA
+615 REEYLMPA

-775 DGGNQDDEFIWL
+775 EGEKNEFIWL

-804 DRWALIINPRFLR
+804 DRWALIINPRFLT
-817 ESRASGVESSDDV
+817 ENRASEVERSEDAASRDN
-830 APVDSMED
+830 MEN

-843 RKSPSIDAPSNLK
+843 RRSPSIDATSNLK

-861 VEVKRDMSVSVSQ
+861 VEVKTDMSVSVHQ
-874 ALTVTGIFNMKLRSQ
+874 ELRVTGIYNMKLRSQ

-964 SEERRMYPAV
+964 SEERRRYPAD

-985 SVSTDAP
+985 SVSTEAP
-992 FRIDTVPEDQT
+992 FRIGTVPEEQT
-1003 LETEIAEIQIRYA
+1003 LETEVAEIQIRYS

-1033 RVTPDNIYHLKDV
+1033 RVTPDNIYPLKDV

-1057 FILTQN
+1057 FILTQ

>member
-1 MKKKMRQISIII
+1 MKKKTPQILII
-13 LAVCLISTTAFA
+13 LVLCLIATTSFA
-25 ADYVLIIG
+25 ADHVLIIG

-75 DIDRGGYRRGEV
+75 DTDRGGHGASE
-87 TSPLLVD
+87 LVD
-94 AESNREQVLAA
+94 AESNQEQVLAA
-105 FDQLAKTVQPSD
+105 FNQLAKTVQPSD

-146 AEYVTLINSVPT
+146 VEYVTLLNRIPAET
-158 ENQILIFGFPYS
+158 QILIFGFPYS
-170 ARLVPQLSAP
+170 GRLVPQLSAP
-180 GRIIL
+180 RRIIL

-201 DVFVGAFSTAD
+201 DVFVDAFSIAD
-212 NDINSDGDISL
+212 NDINTDGNISL

-239 NDGTIQSEHPHL
+239 NEGTVQSEHPHL

-256 GSATRN
+256 GNATRN
-262 LTIDPEV
+262 LTIDPATTEV
-269 PRVEQADDGALAEKT
+269 DGTDDGALAAQT
-284 FLGKRRSVLPSTPPP
+284 FLGTRRTVLLSPPLAP
-299 EPDSEVFSDAD
+299 EPDEILAD
-310 VLPTEPPE
+310 VPPIESSKGREPE
-318 GHEHERTG
+318 NIGT
-326 ASTTSQNPEK
+326 STTVHNAENRP
-336 RSSALPY
+336 SSLPY
-343 DYISKADEEV
+343 DYISEADENI
-353 IQEAID
+353 IQETID
-359 TAPSQKDYPEDGAV
+359 RAPSEKDYPEDGAV
-373 ILWESVDVDI
+373 VLWESVDVDI

-389 IYSTRRVVKIF
+389 IYSTRRVAKIF
-400 NEDGANLG
+400 NEDGADLG

-438 DLNNVITNVPP
+438 DLKDVVTNIPP

-465 FALPEISDG
+465 FTLPEISDG

-500 QGSQPVRYYRFTV
+500 QGSQPVQYYRFTV

-518 KHLNYQVSGASAVGS
+518 KQLYYQISGAPEVSTDLHASAS
-533 TSGILN
+533 LLN
-539 MKNEPIPDH
+539 
-548 SVDLTGN
+548 
-555 LQVNPPLDSDT
+555 
-566 KQQST
+566 
-571 SGGLKRRQRSRSNQL
+571 
-586 KTFLDIEPTITE
+586 IEPTITE
-598 NNYIRTYI
+598 NNYIRTYT
-606 FEVRDVPPL
+606 FEVQDVPPL

-658 EITKKTEQILR
+658 EITKKTEQILS

-717 KDKTTLLSTMLSSA
+717 KDKTTLLSTMLSSV

-775 DGGNQDDEFIWL
+775 DSGKNNEFIWL

-804 DRWALIINPRFLR
+804 DRWALIINPRFLTENR
-817 ESRASGVESSDDV
+817 QTSETESP
-830 APVDSMED
+830 APAANGHSMEN

-843 RKSPSIDAPSNLK
+843 QKSPSIDATSNLK
-856 RVHTR
+856 RVRTR
-861 VEVKRDMSVSVSQ
+861 VAVKKDMSVSVHQ
-874 ALTVTGIFNMKLRSQ
+874 ELTVTGIFNMKLRSQ
-889 LAHLQTSEEKAEFF
+889 LSHLQTSEEKAEFF

-910 ERAKVTDVEVSGLS
+910 ERAKVTEVTVSGLS

-935 WTCKEY
+935 WTCQEY

-992 FRIDTVPEDQT
+992 FRIDTVPEEQT
-1003 LETEIAEIQIRYA
+1003 LKTEVAEIQIRYS

-1025 QIIRFLTP
+1025 QTIRFLAP
-1033 RVTPDNIYHLKDV
+1033 RVTATNIYDLKDV

-1057 FILTQN
+1057 FILTQ

>member
-1 MKKKMRQISIII
+1 VFLKKHTTLDVVSITKNIYQMLIII
-13 LAVCLISTTAFA
+13 LAVCLISATAFA
-25 ADYVLIIG
+25 VDHVLIIG

-51 FHQLLT
+51 FHHLLT

-75 DIDRGGYRRGEV
+75 DRDRGSQGSLE
-87 TSPLLVD
+87 LVD
-94 AESNREQVLAA
+94 AGSTREQVLAA
-105 FDQLAKTVQPSD
+105 FDHLAKTVQPSD

-132 GSAKFNLRGRDITE
+132 GSAKFNLQGRDITE
-146 AEYVTLINSVPT
+146 AEYVTLIKSIPA

-170 ARLVPQLSAP
+170 ARLVPPLSGP

-185 TSSSPNEGYS
+185 TSSSANEGYS

-201 DVFVGAFSTAD
+201 HVFVGAFSAAG

-230 QTRTKEWYE
+230 QALTKEWYE
-239 NDGTIQSEHPHL
+239 KDGTIQSEHPHL

-256 GSATRN
+256 GNATRN

-269 PRVEQADDGALAEKT
+269 PPIERTDDGALAEKT
-284 FLGKRRSVLPSTPPP
+284 FLGKRRSVLPSTPSASEP
-299 EPDSEVFSDAD
+299 EPEVFSDAD
-310 VLPTEPPE
+310 GSPIEPSE
-318 GHEHERTG
+318 DHEHG
-326 ASTTSQNPEK
+326 NLPASTAARTPEN

-343 DYISKADEEV
+343 DYISAADEEV
-353 IQEAID
+353 IQKAID

-373 ILWESVDVDI
+373 VLWESVDVDI

-389 IYSTRRVVKIF
+389 IYSTRRVVKIL
-400 NEDGANLG
+400 NEDGAALG

-438 DLNNVITNVPP
+438 DLNEIVMNVPP

-465 FALPEISDG
+465 FTLPEISDG

-518 KHLNYQVSGASAVGS
+518 KQLYYQVSGASAVGN
-533 TSGILN
+533 TS
-539 MKNEPIPDH
+539 
-548 SVDLTGN
+548 DLPEQPRGTE
-555 LQVNPPLDSDT
+555 
-566 KQQST
+566 
-571 SGGLKRRQRSRSNQL
+571 L
-586 KTFLDIEPTITE
+586 KTFLDIEPAITE
-598 NNYIRTYI
+598 NNYIRSYT

-615 KEEYLMPA
+615 REEYLMPA

-775 DGGNQDDEFIWL
+775 EGNKDGEFIWL

-817 ESRASGVESSDDV
+817 ENRASEVEDSDDTASV
-830 APVDSMED
+830 ENMEN

-843 RKSPSIDAPSNLK
+843 RRSPSIEATSNLK
-856 RVHTR
+856 RVRTHI
-861 VEVKRDMSVSVSQ
+861 EVKSDMSVSVHQ
-874 ALTVTGIFNMKLRSQ
+874 ELRGTGIFNMKFRSQ

-903 HKALELD
+903 HKTLELD
-910 ERAKVTDVEVSGLS
+910 ERAKVTGVEVSGLS
-924 KLEGELKVEVT
+924 KLEEELKVEVT

-949 VLELPIV
+949 ILELPIV

-964 SEERRMYPAV
+964 SEERRMYPAD
-974 IGKALTLEDKI
+974 IGKALTLEDEI
-985 SVSTDAP
+985 SVSTEAP
-992 FRIDTVPEDQT
+992 FRIGSVPEEQT
-1003 LETEIAEIQIRYA
+1003 LETEVSEIQIRYS
-1016 QSKRKAEMH
+1016 QSKRKAGMH

-1033 RVTPDNIYHLKDV
+1033 RVTPDNISQLKDV

-1057 FILTQN
+1057 FILTQ

>member
-1 MKKKMRQISIII
+1 MKQKIYQMIIVI

-25 ADYVLIIG
+25 VDHVLIIG

-51 FHQLLT
+51 FHRLLT
-57 DEYGYTPDQIT
+57 DVYGYTPDQIT
-68 FLFEDMG
+68 FLFEDIG
-75 DIDRGGYRRGEV
+75 DIDRGDQGA
-87 TSPLLVD
+87 LALVD

-105 FDQLAKTVQPSD
+105 FDRLAKTVQPSD

-146 AEYVTLINSVPT
+146 TEYVTLIKSIPA
-158 ENQILIFGFPYS
+158 ENQVLIFGFPYS
-170 ARLVPQLSAP
+170 ARLVPPLSAP
-180 GRIIL
+180 GRVIL

-201 DVFVGAFSTAD
+201 EVFVGAFSITD

-230 QTRTKEWYE
+230 QNLTKEWYE
-239 NDGTIQSEHPHL
+239 NDGTVQSEHPHL

-256 GSATRN
+256 GNATRH

-269 PRVEQADDGALAEKT
+269 ASIEQPDDGALAERT
-284 FLGKRRSVLPSTPPP
+284 FLGKRRSVLPSTPSASEP
-299 EPDSEVFSDAD
+299 EPEVFSDAD
-310 VLPTEPPE
+310 VSPIEPTEA
-318 GHEHERTG
+318 HEHG
-326 ASTTSQNPEK
+326 NLDASTASRTPEN
-336 RSSALPY
+336 RASALPY
-343 DYISKADEEV
+343 DYISEADEEV

-373 ILWESVDVDI
+373 VLWESVDVDI

-389 IYSTRRVVKIF
+389 IYSTRRVVKIL
-400 NEDGANLG
+400 NEDGADLG

-428 LTPDGRVVEL
+428 FTPDGRVVAL
-438 DLNNVITNVPP
+438 DLNEIITNVPP

-465 FALPEISDG
+465 FTLPEISDG

-500 QGSQPVRYYRFTV
+500 QGSQPVQYYRFTV

-518 KHLNYQVSGASAVGS
+518 KQLYYQVSGALTVGS
-533 TSGILN
+533 TSHPQERQAQ
-539 MKNEPIPDH
+539 EP
-548 SVDLTGN
+548 
-555 LQVNPPLDSDT
+555 
-566 KQQST
+566 
-571 SGGLKRRQRSRSNQL
+571 RSNAL
-586 KTFLDIEPTITE
+586 KSFLEIEPAVTE
-598 NNYIRTYI
+598 NNYIRTYT

-615 KEEYLMPA
+615 REEYLMPA

-775 DGGNQDDEFIWL
+775 EGSKEDEFIWL

-804 DRWALIINPRFLR
+804 DRWALIINPRFLT
-817 ESRASGVESSDDV
+817 ENRASEVERSEAAAPTDD
-830 APVDSMED
+830 MEN

-843 RKSPSIDAPSNLK
+843 RRSPSIDATSNLK

-861 VEVKRDMSVSVSQ
+861 VEVKRDMSVSVHQ
-874 ALTVTGIFNMKLRSQ
+874 ELRVTGIFNMKLRSQ
-889 LAHLQTSEEKAEFF
+889 LSHLQTSEEKAEFF

-910 ERAKVTDVEVSGLS
+910 ERAKVTDVEVSGFS

-935 WTCKEY
+935 WSCKEY

-964 SEERRMYPAV
+964 SEERRVYSAD

-985 SVSTDAP
+985 NVSTEAP
-992 FRIDTVPEDQT
+992 FRIDTVPEAQT
-1003 LETEIAEIQIRYA
+1003 LETEVAGIQIRYA

-1033 RVTPDNIYHLKDV
+1033 RVTPDSIDHLKDV

-1057 FILTQN
+1057 FILTQ

>member
-1 MKKKMRQISIII
+1 MRQTLIII
-13 LAVCLISTTAFA
+13 LAICLISTTAFA
-25 ADYVLIIG
+25 ADYVLIVG
-33 GVAGEKSF
+33 GAAGEKSF
-41 YDAFWGATSR
+41 YDAFWSATSR
-51 FHQLLT
+51 FHELLT
-57 DEYGYTPDQIT
+57 DEYGYTPEQIT

-75 DIDRGGYRRGEV
+75 DSEKQG
-87 TSPLLVD
+87 LVD
-94 AESNREQVLAA
+94 AESKRDQVLAA
-105 FDQLAKTVQPSD
+105 FDQFTKTLQRSD

-132 GSAKFNLRGRDITE
+132 GAPKFNLMGRDITE
-146 AEYVTLINSVPT
+146 AEYVTLINSVPA

-170 ARLVPQLSAP
+170 GRLVPQLSKP
-180 GRIIL
+180 GRIII

-201 DVFVGAFSTAD
+201 DVFVDAFSTAD
-212 NDINSDGDISL
+212 SDTNSDGDVSV
-223 LEAFLSL
+223 LEAFLLL
-230 QTRTKEWYE
+230 QERTEAWYTQ
-239 NDGTIQSEHPHL
+239 DGSIQSEHPHL

-256 GSATRN
+256 RNATRN
-262 LTIDPEV
+262 LTIAPET
-269 PRVEQADDGALAEKT
+269 PLDETGDGTLAEKT
-284 FLGKRRSVLPSTPPP
+284 FLGTRRSVLESTPPP
-299 EPDSEVFSDAD
+299 PEPEVLADASP
-310 VLPTEPPE
+310 VLPPE
-318 GHEHERTG
+318 AHEREHPETPV
-326 ASTTSQNPEK
+326 ASRNSENR
-336 RSSALPY
+336 RSSLPY
-343 DYISKADEEV
+343 DFISEADEKT
-353 IQEAID
+353 IREAVD
-359 TAPSQKDYPEDGAV
+359 MAPSQEDYPEDGAV
-373 ILWESVDVDI
+373 VLWESVDVDI

-400 NEDGANLG
+400 NENGANLA
-408 EISIPYM
+408 EVSIPYM

-428 LTPDGRVVEL
+428 LTPDGRRVEL
-438 DLNNVITNVPP
+438 DLSEIIADVPP
-449 PSAVDAGLYV
+449 PSAVEAGLDV

-465 FALPEISDG
+465 FTLPAITDG

-479 AYSTNNLGHVMR
+479 AYSTNNIGHVMR

-500 QGSQPVRYYRFTV
+500 QGPQPVQYYRFTV

-518 KHLNYQVSGASAVGS
+518 KHLYYQVSGAPVAPVGLES
-533 TSGILN
+533 
-539 MKNEPIPDH
+539 
-548 SVDLTGN
+548 SV
-555 LQVNPPLDSDT
+555 S
-566 KQQST
+566 
-571 SGGLKRRQRSRSNQL
+571 
-586 KTFLDIEPTITE
+586 FLDIEPTITE
-598 NNYIRTYI
+598 NNYIRTYT
-606 FEVRDVPPL
+606 FEVQDIPPL

-658 EITKKTEQILR
+658 AIEEKTKQLLR

-679 RLYEYVATNIQYL
+679 RLYEYVATNIRYL

-709 LKVGKGDC
+709 LKVSAGDC

-746 GVNAHLPDGGSEVEA
+746 GVNAHLPDGGSEVKA

-775 DGGNQDDEFIWL
+775 EGDKDDEFIWL

-796 GDFPAGDQ
+796 GDFPSGDQ
-804 DRWALIINPRFLR
+804 DRWTLIINPRFLT
-817 ESRASGVESSDDV
+817 ENKASNDDT
-830 APVDSMED
+830 ASNDMEN

-843 RKSPSIDAPSNLK
+843 QKSPSLDATTNLK
-856 RVHTR
+856 RVHTD
-861 VEVKRDMSVSVSQ
+861 VEVKKDMSVSVRQ
-874 ALTVTGIFNMKLRSQ
+874 ELTVTGSFNMKLRSQ
-889 LAHLQTSEEKAEFF
+889 LSHFETNEEKIEFF

-910 ERAKVTDVEVSGLS
+910 DRAKVTDLKVHGLS
-924 KLEGELKVEVT
+924 ELQGELKVELT

-949 VLELPIV
+949 VLELPLV

-964 SEERRMYPAV
+964 SEERRRYPAA
-974 IGKALTLEDKI
+974 IGKALSLEDKV
-985 SVSTDAP
+985 SVSTEAP
-992 FRIDTVPEDQT
+992 FRINTVPQEQT
-1003 LETEIAEIQIRYA
+1003 LKTEVSEIQLRYT
-1016 QSKRKAEMH
+1016 QSKRKAEMN
-1025 QIIRFLTP
+1025 QTIRFLIP
-1033 RVTPDNIYHLKDV
+1033 NVKPEDILYLKDV

-1057 FILTQN
+1057 FILTQEF

>member
-1 MKKKMRQISIII
+1 MRQTLIII
-13 LAVCLISTTAFA
+13 LAICLISTTASA
-25 ADYVLIIG
+25 ADYVLIVG
-33 GVAGEKSF
+33 GAAGEKSF
-41 YDAFWGATSR
+41 YDAFWSATFR
-51 FHQLLT
+51 FHELLT
-57 DEYGYTPDQIT
+57 DEYGYTPEQIT

-75 DIDRGGYRRGEV
+75 DSEKQG
-87 TSPLLVD
+87 LVD
-94 AESNREQVLAA
+94 AESKRDQVLAA
-105 FDQLAKTVQPSD
+105 FDQLTKTLQPSD

-132 GSAKFNLRGRDITE
+132 GAPKFNLMGRDITE
-146 AEYVTLINSVPT
+146 AEYVTLINSVPA

-170 ARLVPQLSAP
+170 GRLVPQLSKS
-180 GRIIL
+180 GRIII

-201 DVFVGAFSTAD
+201 DVFVDAFSTAD
-212 NDINSDGDISL
+212 SDTNSDGDVSV
-223 LEAFLSL
+223 LEAFLLL
-230 QTRTKEWYE
+230 QERTEAWYTQ
-239 NDGTIQSEHPHL
+239 DGSFQSEHPHL

-256 GSATRN
+256 RNATRN
-262 LTIDPEV
+262 LTIATETPLDGT
-269 PRVEQADDGALAEKT
+269 DDGTLAEKT
-284 FLGKRRSVLPSTPPP
+284 FLGTRRSVLESTPPP
-299 EPDSEVFSDAD
+299 PEPEVLTDASRP
-310 VLPTEPPE
+310 VPPE
-318 GHEHERTG
+318 AHEHEHPETPA
-326 ASTTSQNPEK
+326 ASRNAENR
-336 RSSALPY
+336 RSSLPY
-343 DYISKADEEV
+343 DFISEADEKT
-353 IQEAID
+353 IREAVD
-359 TAPSQKDYPEDGAV
+359 MAPSQEDYPEDGAAV
-373 ILWESVDVDI
+373 LWESVDVDI

-400 NEDGANLG
+400 NENGADLA
-408 EISIPYM
+408 EVSIPYM

-428 LTPDGRVVEL
+428 FTPDGRRVEL
-438 DLNNVITNVPP
+438 DLSEIIADVPP
-449 PSAVDAGLYV
+449 PSAVEAGLDV

-465 FALPEISDG
+465 FTLPAITDG

-479 AYSTNNLGHVMR
+479 AYSTNNLGHVMQ

-500 QGSQPVRYYRFTV
+500 QGPQPVQYYRFTV

-518 KHLNYQVSGASAVGS
+518 KHLYYQVSGAPVA
-533 TSGILN
+533 
-539 MKNEPIPDH
+539 P
-548 SVDLTGN
+548 VDLESS
-555 LQVNPPLDSDT
+555 VS
-566 KQQST
+566 
-571 SGGLKRRQRSRSNQL
+571 
-586 KTFLDIEPTITE
+586 FLDIEPTITE
-598 NNYIRTYI
+598 NNYIRTYT
-606 FEVRDVPPL
+606 FEVQDVPPL

-658 EITKKTEQILR
+658 AIEEKTKQLLR

-679 RLYEYVATNIQYL
+679 RLYEYVATNIRYL

-709 LKVGKGDC
+709 LKVSAGDC

-746 GVNAHLPDGGSEVEA
+746 GVNAHLPDGGAEVEA

-775 DGGNQDDEFIWL
+775 EGDKDDEFIWL

-796 GDFPAGDQ
+796 GDFPTGDQ
-804 DRWALIINPRFLR
+804 DRWTLIINPRFLT
-817 ESRASGVESSDDV
+817 EDAASSDDT
-830 APVDSMED
+830 ASNGMEN

-843 RKSPSIDAPSNLK
+843 QKSPSLDATSNLK
-856 RVHTR
+856 RVHTD
-861 VEVKRDMSVSVSQ
+861 VEVKKDMSVSVRQ
-874 ALTVTGIFNMKLRSQ
+874 ELTVTGSFNMKLRSQ
-889 LAHLQTSEEKAEFF
+889 LSHFETAEEKMEFF

-910 ERAKVTDVEVSGLS
+910 DRAKVTDIKVDGLS
-924 KLEGELKVEVT
+924 ELQGELKVELT
-935 WTCKEY
+935 WSCKEY

-964 SEERRMYPAV
+964 SEERRRYPAA
-974 IGKALTLEDKI
+974 IGKALSLEDKV
-985 SVSTDAP
+985 SVSTEAP
-992 FRIDTVPEDQT
+992 FRIDTVPEEQT
-1003 LETEIAEIQIRYA
+1003 LTTKVAEIQLRYT
-1016 QSKRKAEMH
+1016 QSKRKAEMN
-1025 QIIRFLTP
+1025 QTIRFLTP
-1033 RVTPDNIYHLKDV
+1033 NVKPEDILHLKDV

-1057 FILTQN
+1057 FILIQD

>member
-1 MKKKMRQISIII
+1 MRQIFIII
-13 LAVCLISTTAFA
+13 LALCLISTTTFA
-25 ADYVLIIG
+25 ANHVLIIG

-57 DEYGYTPDQIT
+57 DEYGYSPDQIT
-68 FLFEDMG
+68 FLFEDIG
-75 DIDRGGYRRGEV
+75 DTDQSGHGALE
-87 TSPLLVD
+87 LVD

-105 FDQLAKTVQPSD
+105 FDQLVKTVQPSD

-146 AEYVTLINSVPT
+146 VEYVTLINSIPA

-170 ARLVPQLSAP
+170 GRLVSQLSAP

-201 DVFVGAFSTAD
+201 DVFVDAFSTAD
-212 NDINSDGDISL
+212 NDINIDGDISL
-223 LEAFLSL
+223 LEAFFSL

-239 NDGTIQSEHPHL
+239 NNRTIQSEHPHL

-256 GSATRN
+256 GNATRN
-262 LTIDPEV
+262 LTIDPESAG
-269 PRVEQADDGALAEKT
+269 VEETEDGALAAKT
-284 FLGKRRSVLPSTPPP
+284 FLGTRRTVLPSPRSAP
-299 EPDSEVFSDAD
+299 ESDEIFAD
-310 VLPTEPPE
+310 VPPTESPE
-318 GHEHERTG
+318 AHEQENSET
-326 ASTTSQNPEK
+326 STAIHNTENRP
-336 RSSALPY
+336 SSLPY
-343 DYISKADEEV
+343 DYISKADENV
-353 IQEAID
+353 IQAAID
-359 TAPSQKDYPEDGAV
+359 TAPSEKDYPEDGAV
-373 ILWESVDVDI
+373 VLWESVDVDI

-389 IYSTRRVVKIF
+389 IYSTRRVAKIF
-400 NEDGANLG
+400 NEDGAALG

-428 LTPDGRVVEL
+428 VTPDGRVVEL
-438 DLNNVITNVPP
+438 DLTDVVTNIPP

-465 FALPEISDG
+465 FSLPEISDG

-500 QGSQPVRYYRFTV
+500 QGSQPVQYYRFTV

-518 KHLNYQVSGASAVGS
+518 KELYYQVSGAPEVTTDLQSSASV
-533 TSGILN
+533 LN
-539 MKNEPIPDH
+539 
-548 SVDLTGN
+548 
-555 LQVNPPLDSDT
+555 
-566 KQQST
+566 
-571 SGGLKRRQRSRSNQL
+571 
-586 KTFLDIEPTITE
+586 IEPTITE
-598 NNYIRTYI
+598 NNYIRTYT
-606 FEVRDVPPL
+606 FEVQNVPPL
-615 KEEYLMPA
+615 REEYLMPA

-658 EITKKTEQILR
+658 EITKKTEKILS
-669 GAWSRKEKVK
+669 GAWTRKEKVK

-717 KDKTTLLSTMLSSA
+717 KDKTTLLSTMLSSV

-775 DGGNQDDEFIWL
+775 DSGNQDDEFIWL

-804 DRWALIINPRFLR
+804 DRWALIINPQFLTENR
-817 ESRASGVESSDDV
+817 QGSET
-830 APVDSMED
+830 DSPPPTDNSHAMEN

-843 RKSPSIDAPSNLK
+843 QKSPSIDATSNLK

-861 VEVKRDMSVSVSQ
+861 VAVKKDMSVSVRQ

-889 LAHLQTSEEKAEFF
+889 LSHLQTSEEKAEFF
-903 HKALELD
+903 HNALELD
-910 ERAKVTDVEVSGLS
+910 ERAKVTAVEVSGLS
-924 KLEGELKVEVT
+924 KLDGELKVDVT

-992 FRIDTVPEDQT
+992 FRIDTVPEEQT
-1003 LETEIAEIQIRYA
+1003 LNTEVAEIQIRYS

-1025 QIIRFLTP
+1025 QTIRFLTP
-1033 RVTPDNIYHLKDV
+1033 RVTPDNIQHLKEV

-1057 FILTQN
+1057 FILTQ

>member
-1 MKKKMRQISIII
+1 MKKKMLHII
-13 LAVCLISTTAFA
+13 LALCLISTTVFA
-25 ADYVLIIG
+25 ADHVLIIG

-57 DEYGYTPDQIT
+57 NEYGYAPDQIT
-68 FLFEDMG
+68 FLFEDIG
-75 DIDRGGYRRGEV
+75 D
-87 TSPLLVD
+87 TSQSGQGTLELVD

-105 FDQLAKTVQPSD
+105 FNQLAKTVQPSD

-132 GSAKFNLRGRDITE
+132 GSVKFNLRGRDITE
-146 AEYVTLINSVPT
+146 VEYVGLIDSIPA
-158 ENQILIFGFPYS
+158 ENQVLIFGFPYS
-170 ARLVPQLSAP
+170 GRLVPQLSAP

-201 DVFVGAFSTAD
+201 DVFVDAFSTAD
-212 NDINSDGDISL
+212 NDTNTDGDISL

-239 NDGTIQSEHPHL
+239 NHGIVQSEHPHL

-256 GSATRN
+256 GNATRN
-262 LTIDPEV
+262 LTIDPET
-269 PRVEQADDGALAEKT
+269 EAIDGTDDGTFAAKT
-284 FLGKRRSVLPSTPPP
+284 FLGTRQIVLPSTPSPP
-299 EPDSEVFSDAD
+299 EPDEVFAE
-310 VLPTEPPE
+310 VPPTGSPE
-318 GHEHERTG
+318 EREHENPGT
-326 ASTTSQNPEK
+326 STAIHNAENRPST
-336 RSSALPY
+336 LPY
-343 DYISKADEEV
+343 DYISEADENV

-359 TAPSQKDYPEDGAV
+359 TAPSEKDYPEDGAV
-373 ILWESVDVDI
+373 VLWESVDVDI

-400 NEDGANLG
+400 NEDGADLG

-428 LTPDGRVVEL
+428 FTPDGRIVAL
-438 DLNNVITNVPP
+438 DLNDVVTNIPP

-465 FALPEISDG
+465 FTLPEISDG

-500 QGSQPVRYYRFTV
+500 QGSQPVQYYRFTV

-518 KHLNYQVSGASAVGS
+518 KPLYYQISGAPAVEAQR
-533 TSGILN
+533 T
-539 MKNEPIPDH
+539 
-548 SVDLTGN
+548 
-555 LQVNPPLDSDT
+555 
-566 KQQST
+566 
-571 SGGLKRRQRSRSNQL
+571 QRSSNHQL
-586 KTFLDIEPTITE
+586 KTVLNIEPRITE
-598 NNYIRTYI
+598 NNYIRTYT
-606 FEVRDVPPL
+606 FEVQDVPPL

-658 EITKKTEQILR
+658 EITKKTEQILK

-717 KDKTTLLSTMLSSA
+717 KDKTTLLSTMLSSV

-775 DGGNQDDEFIWL
+775 EGGNPDDEFIWL

-804 DRWALIINPRFLR
+804 DRWALIINPRFLT
-817 ESRASGVESSDDV
+817 ESRQSSETDN
-830 APVDSMED
+830 PPPTSKRHSMEN

-843 RKSPSIDAPSNLK
+843 QKSPSIDATSNLK

-861 VEVKRDMSVSVSQ
+861 VAVKKDMSVSVRQ

-910 ERAKVTDVEVSGLS
+910 ERAKVTEVDISGLS

-935 WTCKEY
+935 WTCQEY

-992 FRIDTVPEDQT
+992 FRIDTVPEEQT
-1003 LETEIAEIQIRYA
+1003 LETEVAEIQIRYSH
-1016 QSKRKAEMH
+1016 SKRKAEMH
-1025 QIIRFLTP
+1025 QTIRFLAP
-1033 RVTPDNIYHLKDV
+1033 RVTPEDIYPLKDV

-1057 FILTQN
+1057 FILTQQ

>member
-1 MKKKMRQISIII
+1 MRQILIII
-13 LAVCLISTTAFA
+13 LAFCLISATAFA
-25 ADYVLIIG
+25 ADHVLIIG

-57 DEYGYTPDQIT
+57 DEYGYSPDQIT
-68 FLFEDMG
+68 FLFEDAG
-75 DIDRGGYRRGEV
+75 DIDRGGQGTLE
-87 TSPLLVD
+87 LVD
-94 AESNREQVLAA
+94 AESNSEQVFAA
-105 FDQLAKTVQPSD
+105 FDQLVKTVQPSD

-146 AEYVTLINSVPT
+146 VEYVTLINNIPAES
-158 ENQILIFGFPYS
+158 QILIFGFPYS
-170 ARLVPQLSAP
+170 GRLVSQLSTP

-201 DVFVGAFSTAD
+201 DVLVDAFSTAD
-212 NDINSDGDISL
+212 NDTNTDGDISV

-239 NDGTIQSEHPHL
+239 NAGTIQSEHPHL

-256 GSATRN
+256 GNATRN
-262 LTIDPEV
+262 FTIPPETEG
-269 PRVEQADDGALAEKT
+269 VEGTDDGALAAKT
-284 FLGKRRSVLPSTPPP
+284 FLGTRRTVLPSSPAAP
-299 EPDSEVFSDAD
+299 EPNKILAD
-310 VLPTEPPE
+310 RPPAGSPE
-318 GHEHERTG
+318 KHERENSET
-326 ASTTSQNPEK
+326 STAIHNAENRP
-336 RSSALPY
+336 SALPY
-343 DYISKADEEV
+343 DYISKADENV

-373 ILWESVDVDI
+373 VLWESVDVDI

-400 NEDGANLG
+400 NEDGADLG

-428 LTPDGRVVEL
+428 FTPDGSVIEL
-438 DLNNVITNVPP
+438 DLNEVVTNIPP

-465 FALPEISDG
+465 FTLPAISDG

-500 QGSQPVRYYRFTV
+500 QGSQPVQYYRFTV

-518 KHLNYQVSGASAVGS
+518 KQLHYQVSGASLVGS
-533 TSGILN
+533 PSRVLN
-539 MKNEPIPDH
+539 
-548 SVDLTGN
+548 
-555 LQVNPPLDSDT
+555 
-566 KQQST
+566 
-571 SGGLKRRQRSRSNQL
+571 
-586 KTFLDIEPTITE
+586 IEPTITE
-598 NNYIRTYI
+598 NNYIRTYT
-606 FEVRDVPPL
+606 FEVQDVPPL

-658 EITKKTEQILR
+658 EITKKTEQILS
-669 GAWSRKEKVK
+669 GAWTRKEKVK

-717 KDKTTLLSTMLSSA
+717 KDKTTLLSTMLSSV

-775 DGGNQDDEFIWL
+775 DSGNQDNEFIWL

-804 DRWALIINPRFLR
+804 DRWALIINPRFLTENR
-817 ESRASGVESSDDV
+817 QSSETDS
-830 APVDSMED
+830 PPSTHNNRSMEN

-843 RKSPSIDAPSNLK
+843 QKSPSIDATSNLK
-856 RVHTR
+856 RVRTR
-861 VEVKRDMSVSVSQ
+861 VKVKKDMSVSVHQ
-874 ALTVTGIFNMKLRSQ
+874 ELTVTGIYNMKLRSQ

-910 ERAKVTDVEVSGLS
+910 ERAKVTEVEVSGLS

-935 WTCKEY
+935 WTCQEY

-964 SEERRMYPAV
+964 SEERRMYSAV

-985 SVSTDAP
+985 SVSTEAP
-992 FRIDTVPEDQT
+992 FRIDTVPNEQT
-1003 LETEIAEIQIRYA
+1003 LETEVAEIKIRYT

-1025 QIIRFLTP
+1025 QTIRFLTP

-1057 FILTQN
+1057 FILTQ

>member
-1 MKKKMRQISIII
+1 MKKKMLRMLIIN

-25 ADYVLIIG
+25 VDYVLIIG

-41 YDAFWGATSR
+41 YDAFWGGTSR

-75 DIDRGGYRRGEV
+75 DIDRGGQG
-87 TSPLLVD
+87 TLGLVD

-105 FDQLAKTVQPSD
+105 FAHLAQTVQPSD

-146 AEYVTLINSVPT
+146 AEYVTLINNVPT

-201 DVFVGAFSTAD
+201 EVFVSAFSTAD
-212 NDINSDGDISL
+212 NDINNDGDISL

-230 QTRTKEWYE
+230 QARTKEWYE
-239 NDGTIQSEHPHL
+239 NDGTVQSEHPHL

-256 GSATRN
+256 GNATQN
-262 LTIDPEV
+262 LTIDPEAPPV
-269 PRVEQADDGALAEKT
+269 DRTAEGALAEKT
-284 FLGKRRSVLPSTPPP
+284 FLGKRRSVLPTPSSP
-299 EPDSEVFSDAD
+299 EPESEVFSDTD
-310 VLPTEPPE
+310 VSPAEPAE
-318 GHEHERTG
+318 GHEHELTE
-326 ASTTSQNPEK
+326 ASTDPHNREN
-336 RSSALPY
+336 RSSVLPY
-343 DYISKADEEV
+343 DYISAADEIV

-359 TAPSQKDYPEDGAV
+359 TAPSQEDYSEDGAV
-373 ILWESVDVDI
+373 VLWESVDVDI

-389 IYSTRRVVKIF
+389 VYSTRRVVKIL
-400 NEDGANLG
+400 NEDGAALG

-428 LTPDGRVVEL
+428 FTPDGRVVEL
-438 DLNNVITNVPP
+438 DLSDVITDVPP

-500 QGSQPVRYYRFTV
+500 QGPQPVQYYRFTV

-518 KHLNYQVSGASAVGS
+518 KHLNYQVSGAPTVGS
-533 TSGILN
+533 TSEILN
-539 MKNEPIPDH
+539 VKNEPIPNH

-555 LQVNPPLDSDT
+555 LQGQRT
-566 KQQST
+566 QQS
-571 SGGLKRRQRSRSNQL
+571 RNNQL

-598 NNYIRTYI
+598 NNYIRTYT
-606 FEVRDVPPL
+606 FEVSDVPPL

-717 KDKTTLLSTMLSSA
+717 KDKTTLLSTMLASA

-775 DGGNQDDEFIWL
+775 EGSKDDEFIWL

-804 DRWALIINPRFLR
+804 DRWALIINPQFLT
-817 ESRASGVESSDDV
+817 ENRASGVERSDD
-830 APVDSMED
+830 AASVDSMED

-843 RKSPSIDAPSNLK
+843 RKSPSIEAPSNLK

-861 VEVKRDMSVSVSQ
+861 VEVKRDMSVSVHQ
-874 ALTVTGIFNMKLRSQ
+874 ELKVTGIFNMKLRSQ
-889 LAHLQTSEEKAEFF
+889 LSHLQTTEEKAEFF

-910 ERAKVTDVEVSGLS
+910 ERAKVTEVEVSGLS
-924 KLEGELKVEVT
+924 KLEGELKAEVT

-964 SEERRMYPAV
+964 SEERRTYPAV
-974 IGKALTLEDKI
+974 IGKALILEDKI
-985 SVSTDAP
+985 SVSTEAP
-992 FRIDTVPEDQT
+992 YRIDTVPEAQI
-1003 LETEIAEIQIRYA
+1003 LETEVAEIQIRYA

-1025 QIIRFLTP
+1025 QTIRFLTP
-1033 RVTPDNIYHLKDV
+1033 RVTPNNIQHLKDV

-1057 FILTQN
+1057 FILTQD